1 MSATTSATPTPRSRP
16 KDRRDQI
23 VAAATRLFTERGYH
37 AVRMEDIAEATG
49 ITAGALYR
57 HHRNKQALLQ
67 EVTTV
72 AQDHWRQVLTDP
84 EGATSRER
92 LHRTLAELA
101 TAAIDVP
108 HPALLWQREA
118 RHLEPPAY
126 RAVRQRVTW
135 FTDRVRHVVGEVRHD
150 LDPAGLEL
158 LGWAVLSVA
167 AGGDRYRAPLH
178 RPEMDRLLAS
188 ASLAVVDAPVLA
200 SRPDQQAPAGG
211 RAPVTRR
218 EHLLSA
224 AAALYRRKGY
234 LATSNDEVASEAGMA
249 GPAIYRYF
257 DTKSEILCALVT
269 RFTEWRTLEMFRA
282 LRHSSSPEE
291 ARRQLVHRYAALA
304 LESPDLVGVMFT
316 ETLHLP
322 NDVRRVVE
330 RRDDE
335 FQDELA
341 AYAGGGNAGRVL
353 AGAARGIID
362 DLVRIPHLQPQL
374 HPDQLAALADAVL
387 GVGR

>member
-1 MSATTSATPTPRSRP
+1 MTTATPTPRSRP

-49 ITAGALYR
+49 VTASALYR

-67 EVTTV
+67 EVTAV
-72 AQDHWRQVLTDP
+72 AQNHWRQVLTDP
-84 EGATSRER
+84 EGATPRER
-92 LHRTLAELA
+92 LHRTLVELT

-118 RHLEPPAY
+118 RHLEPRAY
-126 RAVRQRVTW
+126 RVVRQQVSW
-135 FTDRVRHVVGEVRHD
+135 FTDRIRQVLGDVRHD

-158 LGWAVLSVA
+158 LGWAVLSVVS
-167 AGGDRYRAPLH
+167 GGDRYRAPLP
-178 RPEMDRLLAS
+178 RPERDDLLAS
-188 ASLAVVDAPVLA
+188 ASLAVVDAPILNPQPRNQV
-200 SRPDQQAPAGG
+200 PAAGLV
-211 RAPVTRR
+211 PVTRR
-218 EHLLSA
+218 EHLLTA
-224 AAALYRRKGY
+224 AAALYHRKGY
-234 LATSNDEVASEAGMA
+234 LATSNDEVAAEATMA
-249 GPAIYRYF
+249 APTIYRYF
-257 DTKSEILCALVT
+257 ETKSEMLAALVT

-282 LRHSSSPEE
+282 LHQSSSPED
-291 ARRQLVHRYAALA
+291 AGHQLVLRYAALA
-304 LESPDLVGVMFT
+304 LEYPDLVGVTFT

-322 NDVRRVVE
+322 DDLRRVVE

-362 DLVRIPHLQPQL
+362 DLVRIPRLQPQL
-374 HPDQLAALADAVL
+374 HPEQLAVLADAVL